1 MVTIFSGG
9 KKNAEKWCELLTF
22 HFYFSQDDCLSPVT
36 FFSVYYLHPQVVYQ
50 GIQLWDHCGT
60 GHRAYFLLFRVIA
73 ERWLEI
79 NEYYRP
85 KENSHRHLMEITGTK
100 DIGIS
105 FTGLDAKNT
114 SYDKSKRHK
123 ASVGTRVLT
132 LPIINSNILLI
143 WMLDQDRINKG
154 RIL

>member
-1 MVTIFSGG
+1 
-9 KKNAEKWCELLTF
+9 
-22 HFYFSQDDCLSPVT
+22 
-36 FFSVYYLHPQVVYQ
+36 
-50 GIQLWDHCGT
+50 
-60 GHRAYFLLFRVIA
+60 
-73 ERWLEI
+73 
-79 NEYYRP
+79 
-85 KENSHRHLMEITGTK
+85 MEITGTK